1 VLGASEPDVNVRAHA
16 EAIRKFAY
24 RRGNACRTII
34 ASRPYRGPGRMGWPR
49 FGILKL
55 GPAKRRELIGRWFED
70 RGSASAVHTELM
82 Q

>member
-1 VLGASEPDVNVRAHA
+1 VLGAGELDVNVRAHA

-34 ASRPYRGPGRMGWPR
+34 ASRPYRGPSRMGWPR
-49 FGILKL
+49 FGTLKL
-55 GPAKRRELIGRWFED
+55 GPAKHRELIGRWFED